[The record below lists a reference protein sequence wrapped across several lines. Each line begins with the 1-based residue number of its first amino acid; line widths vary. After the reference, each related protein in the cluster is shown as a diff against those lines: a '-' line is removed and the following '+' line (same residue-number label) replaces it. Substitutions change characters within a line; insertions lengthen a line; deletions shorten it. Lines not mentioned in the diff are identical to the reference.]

1 MKPGADTDR
10 EHAFSSLFQAE
21 MIRRVHR
28 WLGKLRVP
36 ERDRHDLSQEVFL
49 AAFSSFGRHDP
60 AHGSVARWL
69 NGITVNL
76 ASHYHAKASRRNEAI
91 TDPAE
96 LCKAGGGAT
105 AVELLLAAERRRLL
119 RSLVL
124 ELPLEL
130 RSVLFQHDLYEIS
143 MRDIA
148 EMREIPLSTVYKRRT
163 RALHGAQEAL
173 ARRLAA
179 EQERCAK
186 PHVVS
191 DDLAPPGPVPQR
203 VA

>member
-1 MKPGADTDR
+1 MPPHENAGPDFD
-10 EHAFSSLFQAE
+10 EE
-21 MIRRVHR
+21 
-28 WLGKLRVP
+28 P
-36 ERDRHDLSQEVFL
+36 VFL
-49 AAFSSFGRHDP
+49 AAFTSFGSYDP
-60 AHGSVARWL
+60 ARGSIARWL
-69 NGITVNL
+69 NRLAVNL
-76 ASHYHAKASRRNEAI
+76 ASHYHAKASQRYEVI

-96 LCKAGGGAT
+96 LCKAGGGAA
-105 AVELLLAAERRRLL
+105 AVALLLAAERRRLL

-148 EMREIPLSTVYKRRT
+148 KMREIPLSTVYKRRI

-186 PHVVS
+186 PHGVS